1 MQLKT
6 GRNLSLLPTWVP
18 PSLSA
23 LRAFETAA
31 RTLSF
36 TGAAEELNQTQGA
49 ISHQVN
55 MLEARLGLKLFVR
68 EARGLK
74 LTDAGQKYLPLV
86 RDALDR
92 LRTAEN
98 LIRPIRPSVLSVS
111 VSPNF
116 ATKWL
121 VPRLGGFSITHPNL
135 DLRISASLQHVDFSR
150 EDIDLA
156 VRHGTGEWPELHVT
170 RLCAEE
176 LFPACSPTL
185 LQSGRPIRTP
195 ADLAGRVLVH
205 DRSRKHWR
213 DWLASFGIECS
224 DTERGP
230 VFDQTAL
237 AIDAA
242 VAGQGIALA
251 RTALASLDLI
261 AGRLV
266 RPLEE
271 ARPAEFSYWIVC
283 RKSVANEP
291 KISQFRLW
299 LIEQVQDD
307 KMKADFTAIG
317 RTESALMAAA
327 QALAYPPK

>member
-1 MQLKT
+1 M
-6 GRNLSLLPTWVP
+6 
-18 PSLSA
+18 
-23 LRAFETAA
+23 
-31 RTLSF
+31 SF
-36 TGAAEELNQTQGA
+36 TGAAHELNQTQGA

-55 MLEARLGLKLFVR
+55 TLEARLGVKLFER
-68 EARGLK
+68 QARGLK
-74 LTDAGQKYLPLV
+74 LTEAGGRYLPLV
-86 RDALDR
+86 RDSLER
-92 LRTAEN
+92 LRTAED
-98 LIRPIRPSVLSVS
+98 LVRLERPSVLTVT

-116 ATKWL
+116 ASKWL
-121 VPRLGGFSITHPNL
+121 VPRLGGFSVTHPNL

-156 VRHGTGEWPELHVT
+156 VRHGTGDWPDLHVT

-185 LQSGRPIRTP
+185 LRGGPPVRTP
-195 ADLAGRVLVH
+195 ADLAGHVLVH
-205 DRSRKHWR
+205 DRSRRHWR
-213 DWLASFGIECS
+213 DWLAAFGIDCP

-242 VAGQGIALA
+242 AAGQGIALA

-271 ARPAEFSYWIVC
+271 AVPAEFAYWIVC
-283 RKSVANEP
+283 RKSTADAP
-291 KISQFRLW
+291 KINQFRSW

-307 KMKADFTAIG
+307 KAALLRKSKA
-317 RTESALMAAA
+317 
-327 QALAYPPK
+327 

>member
-1 MQLKT
+1 MPQKM
-6 GRNLSLLPTWVP
+6 WVP
-18 PSLSA
+18 PPLAA
-23 LRAFETAA
+23 LRAFEIAA

-36 TGAAEELNQTQGA
+36 TGAAQELNQTQGA

-55 MLEARLGLKLFVR
+55 ALEARLGVRLFER

-74 LTDAGQKYLPLV
+74 LTEAGERYLPLV
-86 RDALDR
+86 KDSLDR
-92 LRTAEN
+92 LRTAED
-98 LIRPIRPSVLSVS
+98 LIRSVRPSVLTVT

-116 ATKWL
+116 ASKWL
-121 VPRLGGFSITHPNL
+121 VPRLGGFSVTHPNL

-156 VRHGTGEWPELHVT
+156 VRHGNGNWPELHVT

-176 LFPACSPTL
+176 LFPACSPAL
-185 LQSGRPIRTP
+185 MQGSSPIRTP
-195 ADLAGRVLVH
+195 ADLSGHVLVH
-205 DRSRKHWR
+205 DRSRKYWR
-213 DWLASFGIECS
+213 DWLAALGIECP

-242 VAGQGIALA
+242 AAGQGIALA

-266 RPLEE
+266 RPLKE
-271 ARPAEFSYWIVC
+271 AMPAEYAYWIVC
-283 RKSVANEP
+283 RKSTSDAP
-291 KISQFRLW
+291 KISQFRSW
-299 LIEQVQDD
+299 LLEQ
-307 KMKADFTAIG
+307 
-317 RTESALMAAA
+317 
-327 QALAYPPK
+327 

>member
-1 MQLKT
+1 MPQ
-6 GRNLSLLPTWVP
+6 RIWMP
-18 PSLSA
+18 PSLAA

-31 RTLSF
+31 RTMSF
-36 TGAAEELNQTQGA
+36 TGAAQELNQTQGA

-55 MLEARLGLKLFVR
+55 TLEARLGVKLFER
-68 EARGLK
+68 QARGLK
-74 LTDAGQKYLPLV
+74 LTEAGGRYLPLV
-86 RDALDR
+86 RDSLER
-92 LRTAEN
+92 LRTAED
-98 LIRPIRPSVLSVS
+98 LVRLERPSVLTVT

-116 ATKWL
+116 ASKWL
-121 VPRLGGFSITHPNL
+121 VPRLGGFSVTHPNL
-135 DLRISASLQHVDFSR
+135 DLRISASLQHVDFNR

-156 VRHGTGEWPELHVT
+156 VRHGTGDWPDLHVT

-185 LQSGRPIRTP
+185 LRGGLSIGTP
-195 ADLAGRVLVH
+195 ADLAGHVLVH
-205 DRSRKHWR
+205 DRSRRHWR
-213 DWLASFGIECS
+213 DWLSAFGIDCP

-242 VAGQGIALA
+242 AAGQGIALA

-271 ARPAEFSYWIVC
+271 AIPAEFAYWIVC
-283 RKSVANEP
+283 RKSTADAP
-291 KISQFRLW
+291 KINQFRSW

-307 KMKADFTAIG
+307 KA
-317 RTESALMAAA
+317 AL
-327 QALAYPPK
+327 LRKSKS

>member
-1 MQLKT
+1 MA
-6 GRNLSLLPTWVP
+6 SHTWVP
-18 PSLSA
+18 PSLTA

-36 TGAAEELNQTQGA
+36 TGAADELNQTQGA

-55 MLEARLGLKLFVR
+55 TLEARLGVKLFER
-68 EARGLK
+68 QARGLK
-74 LTDAGQKYLPLV
+74 LTEAGGRYLPLV
-86 RDALDR
+86 RDSLER
-92 LRTAEN
+92 LRTAED
-98 LIRPIRPSVLSVS
+98 LVRLERPSVLTVT

-116 ATKWL
+116 ASKWL
-121 VPRLGGFSITHPNL
+121 VPRLGGFSVTHPNL

-156 VRHGTGEWPELHVT
+156 VRHGTGDWPELHVT

-176 LFPACSPTL
+176 LFPACSPSL
-185 LQSGRPIRTP
+185 LQAGPPVRVP
-195 ADLAGRVLVH
+195 ADLAKHVLVH
-205 DRSRKHWR
+205 DRSRKYWH
-213 DWLASFGIECS
+213 DWLAAFGIERP

-242 VAGQGIALA
+242 LAGQGIALA

-261 AGRLV
+261 SGRLV
-266 RPLEE
+266 RPLKE
-271 ARPAEFSYWIVC
+271 AVPAEFGYWIVC
-283 RKSVANEP
+283 RKSTANAP
-291 KISQFRLW
+291 KISQFRSW

-307 KMKADFTAIG
+307 K
-317 RTESALMAAA
+317 AA
-327 QALAYPPK
+327 QLRKSKR

>member
-1 MQLKT
+1 M
-6 GRNLSLLPTWVP
+6 P
-18 PSLSA
+18 PSLAA

-31 RTLSF
+31 RTMSF
-36 TGAAEELNQTQGA
+36 TGAAQELNQTQGA

-55 MLEARLGLKLFVR
+55 TLEARLGVKLFER
-68 EARGLK
+68 HARGLK
-74 LTDAGQKYLPLV
+74 LTEAGGRYLPLV
-86 RDALDR
+86 RDSLER
-92 LRTAEN
+92 LRTAED
-98 LIRPIRPSVLSVS
+98 LVRLERPSVLTVT

-116 ATKWL
+116 ASKWL
-121 VPRLGGFSITHPNL
+121 VPRLGGFSVTHPNL

-156 VRHGTGEWPELHVT
+156 VRHGTGDWPELHVT

-185 LQSGRPIRTP
+185 LRSGGPPIRTP
-195 ADLAGRVLVH
+195 PDLAGHVLVH
-205 DRSRKHWR
+205 DRSRRHWR
-213 DWLASFGIECS
+213 DWLAAFGVDCP

-242 VAGQGIALA
+242 AAGQGIALA

-271 ARPAEFSYWIVC
+271 AIPAEFAYWIVC
-283 RKSVANEP
+283 RRSTADAP
-291 KISQFRLW
+291 KINQFRSW

-307 KMKADFTAIG
+307 KA
-317 RTESALMAAA
+317 AL
-327 QALAYPPK
+327 LRKSKS

>member
-1 MQLKT
+1 MMV
-6 GRNLSLLPTWVP
+6 PTWVP
-18 PSLSA
+18 PSLTA

-31 RTLSF
+31 RSLSF

-86 RDALDR
+86 RDVLDR
-92 LRTAEN
+92 LRTAED
-98 LIRPIRPSVLSVS
+98 LIRPPGPSVLTVT

-116 ATKWL
+116 ASKWL
-121 VPRLGGFSITHPNL
+121 VPRLGGFSVTHPDL
-135 DLRISASLQHVDFSR
+135 DLRISASLQHVDFNR

-156 VRHGTGEWPELHVT
+156 VRHGNGHWPDLHVT
-170 RLCAEE
+170 RLCAEV
-176 LFPACSPTL
+176 LFPACTPTL
-185 LQSGRPIRTP
+185 LKAGPPIRTP
-195 ADLAGRVLVH
+195 ADLLKHVLVH

-213 DWLASFGIECS
+213 DWLGNFGVQS
-224 DTERGP
+224 PQDERGP

-242 VAGQGIALA
+242 LAGQGIALA

-266 RPLEE
+266 CPLQE
-271 ARPAEFSYWIVC
+271 ALPAEFAYWIVC
-283 RKSVANEP
+283 RKSAADAP
-291 KISQFRLW
+291 KITQFRSW

-307 KMKADFTAIG
+307 KA
-317 RTESALMAAA
+317 AL
-327 QALAYPPK
+327 LRKSR

>member
-6 GRNLSLLPTWVP
+6 GRNFSLLPTWAP
-18 PSLSA
+18 PSLTA

-55 MLEARLGLKLFVR
+55 MLEVRLGLKLFVR

-86 RDALDR
+86 KDALDR
-92 LRTAEN
+92 LRTAED
-98 LIRPIRPSVLSVS
+98 LIRPTRPSVLTVT

-116 ATKWL
+116 ASKWL
-121 VPRLGGFSITHPNL
+121 VPRLGGFSVTHPNL
-135 DLRISASLQHVDFSR
+135 DLRISASLKHVDFSR

-176 LFPACSPTL
+176 LFPACSPIL
-185 LQSGRPIRTP
+185 LQRGPPMRTP
-195 ADLAGRVLVH
+195 ADLAGHVLGH
-205 DRSRKHWR
+205 GRSRKHWR

-266 RPLEE
+266 RPLKE
-271 ARPAEFSYWIVC
+271 ARTAEFSYWIVC
-283 RKSVANEP
+283 RKSVADEP
-291 KISQFRLW
+291 KISQFRSW

-307 KMKADFTAIG
+307 RMRAISP
-317 RTESALMAAA
+317 R
-327 QALAYPPK
+327 LAEPNRP

>member
-1 MQLKT
+1 MT
-6 GRNLSLLPTWVP
+6 IWAP
-18 PSLSA
+18 PSLTA

-36 TGAAEELNQTQGA
+36 TAAADELNQTQGA
-49 ISHQVN
+49 VSHQVSV
-55 MLEARLGLKLFVR
+55 LEARLGLKLFER
-68 EARGLK
+68 EARGMR
-74 LTDAGQKYLPLV
+74 LTEAGQKYLPLV

-92 LRTAEN
+92 LRTAED
-98 LIRPIRPSVLSVS
+98 LIRPTLPSVLTVS

-116 ATKWL
+116 ASKWL
-121 VPRLGGFSITHPNL
+121 VPRLGGFSVTHPSL
-135 DLRISASLQHVDFSR
+135 DLRISASLQHVDLSR

-156 VRHGTGEWPELHVT
+156 VRHGNGDWSELHVT

-176 LFPACSPTL
+176 LFPACGPAL
-185 LQSGRPIRTP
+185 LQGGPPIRTP
-195 ADLAGRVLVH
+195 TDLAGHVLIH
-205 DRSRKHWR
+205 DRSRQRWR
-213 DWLASFGIECS
+213 DWLMAFGIECP

-242 VAGQGIALA
+242 LAAQGIALA

-266 RPLEE
+266 RPLDE
-271 ARPAEFSYWIVC
+271 AMPAEFSYWIVC
-283 RKSVANEP
+283 RKSVADTP
-291 KISQFRLW
+291 KIAQFRSW

-307 KMKADFTAIG
+307 RA
-317 RTESALMAAA
+317 ALFRKTITT
-327 QALAYPPK
+327 PVTTF

>member
-1 MQLKT
+1 MKELMMV
-6 GRNLSLLPTWVP
+6 STWAP
-18 PSLSA
+18 PSLTA

-55 MLEARLGLKLFVR
+55 LLEARLGVNLFVR
-68 EARGLK
+68 QARGLK

-92 LRTAEN
+92 LRTAED
-98 LIRPIRPSVLSVS
+98 LIRPRPSVLTVTM
-111 VSPNF
+111 SPNF
-116 ATKWL
+116 ACKWL
-121 VPRLGGFSITHPNL
+121 VPRLGRFSIAHPNL
-135 DLRISASLQHVDFSR
+135 DLRISASLQHVHFSR

-156 VRHGTGEWPELHVT
+156 VRHGNGDWPELHVT
-170 RLCAEE
+170 RLCAEK
-176 LFPACSPTL
+176 LFPACSPGL
-185 LQSGRPIRTP
+185 LRNGPWIRAP
-195 ADLAGRVLVH
+195 ADLAGHILIH

-213 DWLASFGIECS
+213 DWLVAFGIECS
-224 DTERGP
+224 ATERGP

-283 RKSVANEP
+283 RKSVADEP
-291 KISQFRLW
+291 KISQFRSW
-299 LIEQVQDD
+299 LIEQVQEDR
-307 KMKADFTAIG
+307 MKTDFTANG
-317 RTESALMAAA
+317 RTEPTRMAGV
-327 QALAYPPK
+327 QALSYPLS

>member
-1 MQLKT
+1 MPQKM
-6 GRNLSLLPTWVP
+6 WVP
-18 PSLSA
+18 PPLAA
-23 LRAFETAA
+23 LRAFEIAA

-36 TGAAEELNQTQGA
+36 TGAAQELNQTQGA

-55 MLEARLGLKLFVR
+55 ALEARLGVRLFER

-74 LTDAGQKYLPLV
+74 LTEAGERYLPLV
-86 RDALDR
+86 KDSLDR
-92 LRTAEN
+92 LRTAED
-98 LIRPIRPSVLSVS
+98 LIRSVRPSVLTVT

-116 ATKWL
+116 ASKWL
-121 VPRLGGFSITHPNL
+121 VPRLGGFSVTHPNL

-156 VRHGTGEWPELHVT
+156 VRHGNGNWPELHVT

-176 LFPACSPTL
+176 LFPACSPAL
-185 LQSGRPIRTP
+185 MQGSSPIRTP
-195 ADLAGRVLVH
+195 ADLSGHVLVH
-205 DRSRKHWR
+205 DRSRKYWR
-213 DWLASFGIECS
+213 DWLAALGIECP

-242 VAGQGIALA
+242 AAGQGIALA

-266 RPLEE
+266 RPLKE
-271 ARPAEFSYWIVC
+271 AMPAEYAYWIVC
-283 RKSVANEP
+283 RKSTSDAP
-291 KISQFRLW
+291 KISQFRSW
-299 LIEQVQDD
+299 LLEQVQDD
-307 KMKADFTAIG
+307 KA
-317 RTESALMAAA
+317 AL
-327 QALAYPPK
+327 LRKSNR

>member
-1 MQLKT
+1 MA
-6 GRNLSLLPTWVP
+6 PTWVP

-31 RTLSF
+31 RTLTF

-55 MLEARLGLKLFVR
+55 LLEARLGLKLFLR
-68 EARGLK
+68 DARGLK
-74 LTDAGQKYLPLV
+74 LSEAGQKYLPLV

-92 LRTAEN
+92 LRAAEE
-98 LIRPIRPSVLSVS
+98 LIRPINPAVLTVTMP
-111 VSPNF
+111 PNF
-116 ATKWL
+116 ASKWL
-121 VPRLGGFSITHPNL
+121 VPRLGGFSVTHPNL
-135 DLRISASLQHVDFSR
+135 DLRISATLQHIDLTR

-156 VRHGTGEWPELHVT
+156 VRHGNGDWPELYVT

-176 LFPACSPTL
+176 LFPACSPSL
-185 LQSGRPIRTP
+185 LKTGPPMRTP
-195 ADLAGRVLVH
+195 ADLAGHVLVH
-205 DRSRKHWR
+205 DCSRQRWG
-213 DWLASFGIECS
+213 DWLAAFGVECP

-261 AGRLV
+261 AGRLI
-266 RPLEE
+266 RPLAE
-271 ARPAEFSYWIVC
+271 AMSAEFSYWILC
-283 RKSVANEP
+283 RKSVADKP
-291 KISQFRLW
+291 KVTQFRSW
-299 LIEQVQDD
+299 LLDQVQDD
-307 KMKADFTAIG
+307 QAALLRLT
-317 RTESALMAAA
+317 SAERQLWNPAPISGT
-327 QALAYPPK
+327 L

>member
-1 MQLKT
+1 MASY
-6 GRNLSLLPTWVP
+6 NWVP
-18 PSLSA
+18 PSLTA

-36 TGAAEELNQTQGA
+36 TGAADELNQTQGA

-55 MLEARLGLKLFVR
+55 TLEARLGVRLFER

-74 LTDAGQKYLPLV
+74 LTEAGKKYLPLV
-86 RDALDR
+86 RDALDQ
-92 LRTAEN
+92 LRTAEDV
-98 LIRPIRPSVLSVS
+98 IRPTRASVLTVT

-116 ATKWL
+116 ASKWL
-121 VPRLGGFSITHPNL
+121 VPRLGSFSVTHPNL
-135 DLRISASLQHVDFSR
+135 DLRISASLQHVDFGR

-156 VRHGTGEWPELHVT
+156 VRHGDGNWPELHVT

-176 LFPACSPTL
+176 LFPACSSAL
-185 LQSGRPIRTP
+185 LRSGPPVHTP
-195 ADLAGRVLVH
+195 ADLAGHVLIH
-205 DRSRKHWR
+205 DRSRKHWQ
-213 DWLASFGIECS
+213 DWLAAFGIEGA

-242 VAGQGIALA
+242 LAGQGIALA

-266 RPLEE
+266 RPLSE
-271 ARPAEFSYWIVC
+271 ATPAAFSYWIVC
-283 RKSVANEP
+283 RKSTADAP
-291 KISQFRLW
+291 KISQFRAW
-299 LIEQVQDD
+299 LIEQVQHDR
-307 KMKADFTAIG
+307 A
-317 RTESALMAAA
+317 ALM
-327 QALAYPPK
+327 QRG